1 MTVGSVPLSGLS
13 LWVCIPSRRLADA
26 KLDKAEQAAA
36 AQERAQER
44 FEVAQ
49 RKVGAWGKLVWL
61 LRARQV
67 FHDPLRWVHGANCFG
82 RYRTL
87 GQPTGTIGSRKFHDL
102 LRWVH

>member
-49 RKVGAWGKLVWL
+49 RKVGAWAKLVWL

-67 FHDPLRWVHGANCFG
+67 FHDPLMGQTVLAVTGLWASLPVPIALLG
-82 RYRTL
+82 RESFM
-87 GQPTGTIGSRKFHDL
+87 IC
-102 LRWVH
+102 

>member
-26 KLDKAEQAAA
+26 KSDKAEQAAA

-49 RKVGAWGKLVWL
+49 RKVGAEGKLVW
-61 LRARQV
+61 
-67 FHDPLRWVHGANCFG
+67 PLPDSGI
-82 RYRTL
+82 TL
-87 GQPTGTIGSRKFHDL
+87 GQPTGTVYGPIGSRKFHDL
-102 LRWVH
+102 LRWAH